1 MSKSNFTWSDAIEAV
16 IRQNNYVATLKILH
30 EYAPAIY
37 AEHNIIKGLTP
48 HKTMD
53 ERVQRDKRF
62 HKLVPGL
69 YALVATLNEL
79 PKDINPTTQT
89 EAQKENLT
97 HVSIQALL
105 LQLGGFYQFQT
116 FTPDRKKDYITQ
128 KLGDLASL
136 AEFPKFTYERIIART
151 RNIDVSWFNERGMP
165 TSIFEVENSTDMK
178 NGLSK
183 FMELQ
188 DFRTKMFIVAPS
200 RRENEFRNIFEQPTF
215 KAIQTQVQFWNY
227 EKLRSSLSPSRK
239 PTIYARKY
247 FEAGCCFRIEALHK

>member
-1 MSKSNFTWSDAIEAV
+1 MSNPSFTWSDAIEAV
-16 IRQNNYVATLKILH
+16 IRANGNIASLRLLH
-30 EYAPAIY
+30 ERAPKLY
-37 AEHNIIKGLTP
+37 GQHNQIRGLTP
-48 HKTMD
+48 HKTID

-69 YALVATLNEL
+69 YTLEATLGEL
-79 PKDINPTTQT
+79 PREINPTTQT
-89 EAQKENLT
+89 PEENDNFT

-105 LQLGGFYQFQT
+105 LQLGQIYRFETY
-116 FTPDRKKDYITQ
+116 TPDRKKAYLEQ

-136 AEFPKFTYERIIART
+136 TEFPKFTYQRVLDRT

-165 TSIFEVENSTDMK
+165 SSVFEVENTTDMK

-200 RRENEFRNIFEQPTF
+200 RRENEFKNIFAQPTF
-215 KAIQTQVQFWNY
+215 KKISGYVQFLTY
-227 EKLRSSLSPSRK
+227 EKVEKLFKSESEAHGLRSQ
-239 PTIYARKY
+239 IY
-247 FEAGCCFRIEALHK
+247 